1 MKGFG
6 LFNIA
11 CQSRHIMLHTYGT
24 AADANTFTH
33 ARFAYRIR
41 TIFFLVVLARV
52 AAMTGYRN
60 MYAPVKI
67 ARTTWKARTVR
78 DASVSPTET
87 IPHLPAVNLH
97 DKRWPSAL
105 GRRGVPNAG

>member
-1 MKGFG
+1 
-6 LFNIA
+6 
-11 CQSRHIMLHTYGT
+11 MLHTYGTAT

-60 MYAPVKI
+60 MYAPVKDSQNHVEI
-67 ARTTWKARTVR
+67 KDRARCVGLADGNYT
-78 DASVSPTET
+78 P
-87 IPHLPAVNLH
+87 PAGSQ
-97 DKRWPSAL
+97 PA
-105 GRRGVPNAG
+105 